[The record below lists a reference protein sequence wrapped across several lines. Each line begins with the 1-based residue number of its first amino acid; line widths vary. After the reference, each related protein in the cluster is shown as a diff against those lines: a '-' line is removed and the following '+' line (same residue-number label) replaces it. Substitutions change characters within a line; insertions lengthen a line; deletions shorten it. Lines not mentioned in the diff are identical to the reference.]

1 MSSLKFNKLLLDIS
15 NQLTQDQLDKM
26 KFLLKDMVGKKEL
39 EKITSGTQLF
49 QVLTERRQ
57 LGGDQT
63 EYLSKLLQDIHRA
76 DLSDKLDNF
85 ENGSAFCDDQPD
97 PSERAKLDT
106 ATDVIAENLGKPWRR
121 LGRRLG
127 LTDVK
132 LDSVSARHTDLEET
146 AREMLKEWRK
156 SRGAEARASD
166 LVEALRRCD
175 LNLTADK
182 VVDKLSTP

>member
-1 MSSLKFNKLLLDIS
+1 MAKASK
-15 NQLTQDQLDKM
+15 
-26 KFLLKDMVGKKEL
+26 VGHLAE
-39 EKITSGTQLF
+39 
-49 QVLTERRQ
+49 
-57 LGGDQT
+57 
-63 EYLSKLLQDIHRA
+63 
-76 DLSDKLDNF
+76 
-85 ENGSAFCDDQPD
+85 
-97 PSERAKLDT
+97 LDT
-106 ATDVIAENLGKPWRR
+106 ATNVIAENLGKPWRR

-146 AREMLKEWRK
+146 AREMLKEWR
-156 SRGAEARASD
+156 SRGGAARASD